1 MVKALVLSAENAH
14 STNAQNFLD
23 LVNLIYRRDSMNSA
37 SETLYKMISKV
48 LATPTQVLWFH
59 FIIQWMLSKKYF

>member
-48 LATPTQVLWFH
+48 LATPTQVL
-59 FIIQWMLSKKYF
+59 